1 MDSTALEQRI
11 ERLESI
17 EAIKN
22 LQAKYT
28 YLVDEN
34 KIDEVAELMTD
45 DIQSEFLPM
54 GKFGSKEELVAV
66 LKGMSGTSV
75 MMRHQV
81 MNPCIEIDGD
91 TATGRWYLFGPFTTK
106 LEDGDQALW
115 LQGQYNNEF
124 RRVDGEWKMSKLSF
138 SFAMRSPYEDGWVK
152 TPMLDR

>member
-1 MDSTALEQRI
+1 MDLHELEKKI

-28 YLVDEN
+28 YL
-34 KIDEVAELMTD
+34 IDEGNLDGVAELMTD
-45 DIQSEFLPM
+45 DIQAEFLPL
-54 GKFGSKEELVAV
+54 GKFNGKKEFMAV
-66 LKGMSGTSV
+66 LGGMSTTSV

-81 MNPCIEIDGD
+81 MNPCIEVDGD
-91 TATGRWYLFGPFTTK
+91 TATGRWYLFGPFTTRT
-106 LEDGDQALW
+106 EAGDQALW

-124 RRVDGEWKMSKLSF
+124 KRVDGVWKISKLSF
-138 SFAMRSPYEDGWVK
+138 TFTLRTPFEDGWVK